1 MGVRVTPDQHRV
13 LTEAAKREHR
23 SVNSF
28 VVQAALRAAE
38 HAASVPALRRTPEQI
53 KAILQTARAEVR
65 AVMPRGRDLLEEF
78 LAERRQEAARE

>member
-1 MGVRVTPDQHRV
+1 MGIRVTPEQHQV

-38 HAASVPALRRTPEQI
+38 SADPTPARKTPEQI
-53 KAILQTARAEVR
+53 KAILQAARAEVR
-65 AVMPRGRDLLEEF
+65 AVTPPGRDLLEEF
-78 LAERRQEAARE
+78 LAERRREAARE